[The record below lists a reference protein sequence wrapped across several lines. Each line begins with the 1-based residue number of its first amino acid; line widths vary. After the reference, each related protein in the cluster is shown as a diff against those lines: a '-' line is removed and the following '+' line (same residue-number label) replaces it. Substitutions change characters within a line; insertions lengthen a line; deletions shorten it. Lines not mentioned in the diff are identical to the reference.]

1 MRYFELFM
9 AIVWSLSRSIYW
21 ISMQTAKEF
30 MDHLSI
36 ETPKFDHE
44 LYQIGHLA
52 TPEAKSRAVRGRFDL
67 AVNALV
73 TWDKL
78 QIELRGLPG
87 LESVRNLMYDE
98 LKEVGE
104 KSKVE
109 HELVFLKDKHL
120 PWYER
125 ERARDYWAVA
135 NEMADVLVLLVG
147 GMREDGLN
155 DTQVMDALVGRAAHN
170 EKPLINEMI
179 ARTSALGMDLAEV
192 MIYKTEIN
200 LQHRDPTLLAHIRGD
215 GFMKKIRKSIGDS
228 SSQIPHLAQGFLGE
242 TVLTKLQS
250 PRLLPPPTER
260 LDLFNLDAAFE
271 QVFAQVAYARMSA
284 APEGIF
290 AVS

>member
-1 MRYFELFM
+1 MYQIAERLASFH
-9 AIVWSLSRSIYW
+9 
-21 ISMQTAKEF
+21 T
-30 MDHLSI
+30 D
-36 ETPKFDHE
+36 TPKFDHE
-44 LYQIGHLA
+44 LYQIGHLP
-52 TPEAKSRAVRGRFDL
+52 TPEAKSKAVRGRFDL

-104 KSKVE
+104 KAKLE

-125 ERARDYWAVA
+125 ERALDYWAVA

-147 GMREDGLN
+147 GMREDGLD
-155 DTQVMDALVGRAAHN
+155 DTQVMDVLVGRAAHN

-192 MIYKTEIN
+192 MIYKTEVN

-242 TVLTKLQS
+242 TVLTKLQA
-250 PRLLPPPTER
+250 PLLIPPPTEK
-260 LDLFNLDAAFE
+260 LDLFNLVDTFDH
-271 QVFAQVAYARMSA
+271 VFAQIAYARMSGS
-284 APEGIF
+284 PEGIF
-290 AVS
+290 AVR